1 MLSWKKRF
9 RRSLF
14 SSFYILSFLCVAN
27 LIQLKKIKIGAV
39 SYLNT
44 KPFIYGMQGEDF
56 LNSHELL
63 LAYPSK
69 LSGMLAA
76 GELDVALVPA
86 ALLTELKSYNILTN
100 YCIGANKEVGSV
112 CVFSEKPLNQVKRI
126 YLDYQSKSSVALLKV
141 LLLHFW
147 KIEIPFVASH
157 DDAYINEIGNESAG
171 LVIGDRALHIG
182 DRFAYRYD
190 LAEVWNEMT
199 GLPFVFAVWVSLKP
213 MDENWINQFSGFI
226 EIGLEHIDEI
236 AAGHE
241 NEFSGIRK
249 YYNENISY
257 RLTDKHREGLSLFC
271 KLLSEFPPT
280 ENI

>member
-1 MLSWKKRF
+1 M
-9 RRSLF
+9 
-14 SSFYILSFLCVAN
+14 SFLCVAN

-56 LNSHELL
+56 LNDYDLL

-69 LSGMLAA
+69 LSKMLAS
-76 GELDVALVPA
+76 GELDVALVPV
-86 ALLTELKSYNILTN
+86 ALLPELSTYTIVTD
-100 YCIGANKEVGSV
+100 YCIGSNKEVASV
-112 CVFSEKPLNQVKRI
+112 CIFSDSPIDQVRRI

-141 LLLHFW
+141 LLKHFW
-147 KIEIPFVASH
+147 KKEIPLIASR
-157 DDAYINEIGNESAG
+157 DDTYINEIGNENAG

-190 LAEVWNEMT
+190 LAQVWNEMT

-213 MDENWINQFSGFI
+213 MDEKQISTFSGFI
-226 EIGLEHIDEI
+226 QKGLEKIDEI
-236 AAGHE
+236 ATAYE
-241 NEFSGIRK
+241 NKFPGIRK
-249 YYNENISY
+249 YYKDNISY
-257 RLTDKHREGLSLFC
+257 RLSDKHREGLNLFG
-271 KLLSEFPPT
+271 KLLSELPAT